1 MNSWHKNVFSRSLVE
16 IRSPFSLLTM
26 LFRSSKFLFKMALGR
41 MYQCKLLSY
50 AIDYVSLLLGIA
62 IAEIS
67 TVIEEKI
74 AISDTTTPIFM
85 MKDLRMLYQEKL
97 RQLGAPEQLIEKVN
111 VTKLKNRILEL
122 LPGLCEQKNGKYV
135 ILTLNGDVG
144 KAIFE
149 ATTNSALDDG
159 VILAKAAKIVRKHLF
174 LNEEVFDGDISKA
187 RQMSSVPA
195 HLLHL
200 LGLIL
205 EGSTDQTSM
214 NDTSQSIALNI
225 AQLIRFNSVQ
235 QKRCQNSL
243 KIRHARTNE
252 PPLPVLVG
260 LLIHSKTRKKSLVER
275 IASMGLS
282 ITYSRV
288 TEIQDT
294 ITKQACQMFEEKQ
307 MVCPMTL
314 KEGYFIQAAIDNLDH
329 NPTSSTSKESFHG
342 TGISLFQYMKE
353 NELSAPFHYDPSKV
367 STFQSPSLP
376 MSYTNIL
383 PTKGGKTEPDQYP
396 DRQLPDVGLISENAN
411 DWLESLENAIKTD
424 EPNKRVS
431 FSAFFSTVAGQPTL
445 KTMSTLLPL
454 LEESINS
461 PAMVRHCINIIKE
474 LAEHLNPQQMIMITA
489 DQPVYAIGKQV
500 QWAHNVT
507 YENVLWIMGP
517 LHIEMAL
524 ASAIGDWLEGSGWID
539 ILKKAN
545 TSTSGRIESFL
556 TGKKIKRTRYAHQ
569 VSLTCLLKLSKDA
582 FKNQE
587 ERSDKSFEE

>member
-1 MNSWHKNVFSRSLVE
+1 
-16 IRSPFSLLTM
+16 
-26 LFRSSKFLFKMALGR
+26 MALGR

-214 NDTSQSIALNI
+214 NDTSQSIALYI

-235 QKRCQNSL
+235 QKRRQNSL

-260 LLIHSKTRKKSLVER
+260 LLIHSKTRKTSLVER

-329 NPTSSTSKESFHG
+329 NPTSSTSKESFYG
-342 TGISLFQYMKE
+342 TGISLVQYMKE

-431 FSAFFSTVAGQPTL
+431 FSAFFSTVAEQPTF

-474 LAEHLNPQQMIMITA
+474 LVEHLNPQQMIMITA

-500 QWAHNVT
+500 QWAHQCN
-507 YENVLWIMGP
+507 I
-517 LHIEMAL
+517 
-524 ASAIGDWLEGSGWID
+524 
-539 ILKKAN
+539 
-545 TSTSGRIESFL
+545 
-556 TGKKIKRTRYAHQ
+556 
-569 VSLTCLLKLSKDA
+569 
-582 FKNQE
+582 
-587 ERSDKSFEE
+587 